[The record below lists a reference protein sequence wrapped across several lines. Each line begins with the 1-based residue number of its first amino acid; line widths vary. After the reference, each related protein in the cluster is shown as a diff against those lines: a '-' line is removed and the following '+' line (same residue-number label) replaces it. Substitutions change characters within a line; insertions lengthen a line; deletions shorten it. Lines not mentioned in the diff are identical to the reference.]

1 GSGGGG
7 WHWAVRGRASG
18 GAAGRECVADASSSV
33 PFGSSSEPV
42 GAVCCNHGVVAPPPS
57 CPPSIAFSAAA
68 GLCEKAG
75 GWLCSEAEFENS
87 SLQVSG
93 SCDISMKL
101 VWTRSAC
108 DASEVGTAAPV
119 APTPGPAA
127 VAAPGGP
134 RVSKSTAESPTSA
147 EPEEIKG
154 KFARLPYNASH
165 CQPGLAIRGLE
176 DCERARRAFAPA
188 GANGSL
194 WDVGNR
200 SNFTASCSM
209 QKDGSAFWNALA
221 SAATQPQL
229 APLCWAQ
236 GADQGPAPAAEGANV
251 SAPAPALAPA
261 TEANAAGA
269 DGDVWAGT
277 GDVAKAENASVAAA
291 SPTPQPT
298 PTVAPGAAGA
308 DGEAWAG
315 TGDVAKAENASVA
328 AASPTPQPTS
338 TVAPGAAGADGEA
351 WAGTGDVAEAENA
364 TAPVYDASA
373 EKAAGRVAAASPTP
387 QATSLPTSLP
397 TPEPTWQPT
406 PEPTQVAEGTPDLGH
421 ITVGAGGQETCR
433 SDSASGGALAAAC
446 CFPPEAD
453 IPRPVHPPVGCS
465 AGASFGAAQASCALG
480 GLSLCSK

>member
-1 GSGGGG
+1 
-7 WHWAVRGRASG
+7 
-18 GAAGRECVADASSSV
+18 AGRECVADASSSV

-298 PTVAPGAAGA
+298 
-308 DGEAWAG
+308 
-315 TGDVAKAENASVA
+315 
-328 AASPTPQPTS
+328 S